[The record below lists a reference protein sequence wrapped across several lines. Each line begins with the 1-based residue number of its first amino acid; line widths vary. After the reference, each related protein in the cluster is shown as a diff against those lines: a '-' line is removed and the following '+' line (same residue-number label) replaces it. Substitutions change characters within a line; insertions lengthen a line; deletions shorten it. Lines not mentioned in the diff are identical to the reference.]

1 MQYMNPC
8 RDRELDLRGKIIT
21 ICVKCVVCRT
31 YRCFCL
37 RLCVWFTFRLV
48 IYTTNENPTI
58 TNVNIVLKSFNNALV
73 CLLAG
78 YKIPQIE
85 NMGATLD
92 QFDTIDFSDND
103 LRRLEGFPF
112 LPRMKCLLL
121 NNNRIV

>member
-1 MQYMNPC
+1 MC
-8 RDRELDLRGKIIT
+8 FSLRFELLIYAEQTDFTWLPLNRSQCTRT
-21 ICVKCVVCRT
+21 I
-31 YRCFCL
+31 F
-37 RLCVWFTFRLV
+37 
-48 IYTTNENPTI
+48 I
-58 TNVNIVLKSFNNALV
+58 VNI
-73 CLLAG
+73 CPLLG

-103 LRRLEGFPF
+103 LRRLDGFPF